1 MRLKTALVLSISL
14 SFAFVSQSFSDTS
27 INDEHLVTA
36 GETLWSIAELK
47 KPDEVSIWQAMD
59 GIYKANKF
67 LFEKKNPMDI
77 SEGTKLIIPNKSFFL
92 EQTGFYVADTLG
104 LDIYQRKNMKA
115 FINNSKINNISESTY
130 KVDEIP
136 YFVISDLNQ
145 SEVINNIKEN
155 YDLTRTLTIESD
167 KNLIEQLNLELK
179 LLQSEVDGKNK
190 IIQSLETE
198 NDTQI
203 EQSNSVGWFSFTET
217 KLLLGLLFLLTLLQL
232 MRLFQGKSTE
242 TSKADSLLGV
252 DDEFADI
259 DPVEIKMDLAKS
271 LIEDNDFSGAR
282 EILFE
287 IISESGADGIEKAEA
302 LLKSIDETK

>member
-1 MRLKTALVLSISL
+1 MRLKTALVLSIFL
-14 SFAFVSQSFSDTS
+14 SFAFVSQSFPNTP
-27 INDEHLVTA
+27 INDEHLVTS

-47 KPDEVSIWQAMD
+47 KPDEVSIWQVMD

-92 EQTGFYVADTLG
+92 EQNGFYVADKLG
-104 LDIYQRKNMKA
+104 LDIYQRENMKA
-115 FINNSKINNISESTY
+115 SINNSKINNIFESTN

-155 YDLTRTLTIESD
+155 YDQTRTLTIESN

-203 EQSNSVGWFSFTET
+203 EQSNSVGWFSYTET

-302 LLKSIDETK
+302 LLKSIDKT

>member
-1 MRLKTALVLSISL
+1 
-14 SFAFVSQSFSDTS
+14 
-27 INDEHLVTA
+27 
-36 GETLWSIAELK
+36 
-47 KPDEVSIWQAMD
+47 
-59 GIYKANKF
+59 
-67 LFEKKNPMDI
+67 MDI

-92 EQTGFYVADTLG
+92 EQNGFYVADTLG
-104 LDIYQRKNMKA
+104 LDIYQRENIKA
-115 FINNSKINNISESTY
+115 SINNRKINNIFESTN

-145 SEVINNIKEN
+145 SEVINIINEN
-155 YDLTRTLTIESD
+155 YDQTRTLTIESD

-198 NDTQI
+198 NDTKI
-203 EQSNSVGWFSFTET
+203 EQNKSVGWFSYTET

-242 TSKADSLLGV
+242 TSKADSLIGL

-271 LIEDNDFSGAR
+271 LIEDNDLSGAR

-287 IISESGADGIEKAEA
+287 IISESGTDGIEKAEA
-302 LLKSIDETK
+302 LLKSIDKT

>member
-77 SEGTKLIIPNKSFFL
+77 SEGTKLIIPNNSFFL
-92 EQTGFYVADTLG
+92 EQNGFYVADTLS
-104 LDIYQRKNMKA
+104 LDIYQRENMNTSL
-115 FINNSKINNISESTY
+115 NNSKINNIFEYTN

-145 SEVINNIKEN
+145 SEVINNIEEN
-155 YDLTRTLTIESD
+155 YDQTRTLTIDSD
-167 KNLIEQLNLELK
+167 KNLIEHLNLELK
-179 LLQSEVDGKNK
+179 LLQSELDGKNK
-190 IIQSLETE
+190 IIQSLESE
-198 NDTQI
+198 NDTKIGQN
-203 EQSNSVGWFSFTET
+203 NSAGWFSYTET
-217 KLLLGLLFLLTLLQL
+217 RLLLGLLCLLMLLQL
-232 MRLFQGKSTE
+232 MRLFQGRSIE
-242 TSKADSLLGV
+242 TSKADSLLGI

-271 LIEDNDFSGAR
+271 FIEDNDLSGAR

-287 IISESGADGIEKAEA
+287 IISESGAEGIEKAEA
-302 LLKSIDETK
+302 LLKSIDKM